1 MKTPLNHKTAFGYF
15 RLGLVTGLLDKR
27 ALVKWADVQ
36 IMSSPA
42 PTPEIIELSLSESRP
57 YSEIIWLLSH
67 FEGEPSCEL
76 TPKLLLAYAGILLEN
91 DTGRAPDLIMGLR
104 LLNEEEYLPQEVKIQ
119 LTELERHLEQHTQ
132 ASLSYQALVERL
144 AGFLDKYTAYRPQL
158 AQLA

>member
-1 MKTPLNHKTAFGYF
+1 MTPLDHKTAFGYF

-27 ALVKWADVQ
+27 ALVEWADAQ

-76 TPKLLLAYAGILLEN
+76 ALKLLLAHAGILLES
-91 DTGRAPDLIMGLR
+91 DPDRAPDLIMGLR
-104 LLNEEEYLPQEVKIQ
+104 LLNEEEYLSKEVKIQ
-119 LTELERHLEQHTQ
+119 LTDLECHLKRHAQ
-132 ASLSYQALVERL
+132 ASLSFQALVGRL
-144 AGFLDKYTAYRPQL
+144 AEFLDKYTAYRPQFG
-158 AQLA
+158 QLA